1 MRLLKFIKWILF
13 TIVYGYSVIN
23 VSIFA
28 IALIFN
34 CINWNDENIIPE
46 ILKIVMCLII
56 VVLWHI
62 DVKISY
68 CHEKSLEDITKKIE
82 RYEGEN
88 NE

>member
-1 MRLLKFIKWILF
+1 MRSLKFIKWILF
-13 TIVYGYSVIN
+13 TIAYGYSFIN

-34 CINWNDENIIPE
+34 CINWNDGDIIPE
-46 ILKIVMCLII
+46 MLKVIVCLII

-68 CHEKSLEDITKKIE
+68 FNEKSLEDITRKIK

>member
-1 MRLLKFIKWILF
+1 MRSLKFIKWILF
-13 TIVYGYSVIN
+13 TIAYGYSFIN

-34 CINWNDENIIPE
+34 CINWNDEDIIPE
-46 ILKIVMCLII
+46 MLKVIVCLII

-62 DVKISY
+62 DLKISY
-68 CHEKSLEDITKKIE
+68 CYEKNLEDITKKMKS
-82 RYEGEN
+82 YDGEN

>member
-1 MRLLKFIKWILF
+1 MKLLKFIKWILF
-13 TIVYGYSVIN
+13 TIAYGYSFIN

-34 CINWNDENIIPE
+34 CINWNDQDIISE
-46 ILKIVMCLII
+46 ILKIIVCLII

-68 CHEKSLEDITKKIE
+68 YHEKSLEDITKKME
-82 RYEGEN
+82 KYGGEN

>member
-1 MRLLKFIKWILF
+1 MRTLKCIKWILL
-13 TIVYGYSVIN
+13 TIAYGYSVIN

-34 CINWNDENIIPE
+34 CINWNDQNIIPE
-46 ILKIVMCLII
+46 ILKIIMCLII

-68 CHEKSLEDITKKIE
+68 CYEKNLEDITKKMK
-82 RYEGEN
+82 RYDGEN
-88 NE
+88 SE

>member
-13 TIVYGYSVIN
+13 TIAYGYSVIN
-23 VSIFA
+23 VIIFA

-34 CINWNDENIIPE
+34 CINWNDEDIIPE
-46 ILKIVMCLII
+46 MLKVIVCLII

-68 CHEKSLEDITKKIE
+68 CYEKNLEDITKKMK
-82 RYEGEN
+82 RYDGDN

>member
-34 CINWNDENIIPE
+34 CINWNDENIISE

-68 CHEKSLEDITKKIE
+68 SYEKNLEDVKK
-82 RYEGEN
+82 EN
-88 NE
+88 EKI

>member
-1 MRLLKFIKWILF
+1 MRSLKFIKWILF
-13 TIVYGYSVIN
+13 TIAYGYSFIN

-34 CINWNDENIIPE
+34 CINWNDEDIIPE
-46 ILKIVMCLII
+46 MLKVIVCLII

-68 CHEKSLEDITKKIE
+68 C
-82 RYEGEN
+82 YEES
-88 NE
+88 

>member
-13 TIVYGYSVIN
+13 TIAYGYSVIN

-46 ILKIVMCLII
+46 ILKIIVCLII

-62 DVKISY
+62 DIKISY
-68 CHEKSLEDITKKIE
+68 CYEKNLENITKKMKI
-82 RYEGEN
+82 YDGESS
-88 NE
+88 E

>member
-1 MRLLKFIKWILF
+1 MRSLKFIKWILF
-13 TIVYGYSVIN
+13 IIAYGYSFIN

-34 CINWNDENIIPE
+34 CINWNDEDIIPE
-46 ILKIVMCLII
+46 MLKVIVCLII

-68 CHEKSLEDITKKIE
+68 CYEKNLEDITKKMK
-82 RYEGEN
+82 RYDGEN